1 MKKTFL
7 ALTLVIILVVAF
19 ALSVYAESDTTATP
33 QWFKDMITWKKDQ
46 ITQAVKAGQLTEED
60 AKLYFDRIDQ
70 MEKFHLE
77 NGFTNM
83 MGTGFGGCG
92 GTAFGRSDFQNTNY
106 GFGPG
111 MMRGRF

>member
-7 ALTLVIILVVAF
+7 VLTLVIILVAAF
-19 ALSVYAESDTTATP
+19 AISVYAEESTEMP

-46 ITQAVKAGQLTEED
+46 ITQAVKEGQLTEED
-60 AKLYFDRIDQ
+60 AELYFERIDQ

-92 GTAFGRSDFQNTNY
+92 GTSFGRGNVQNTNN